1 MRGFVPI
8 GRHYVADLDEVER
21 VILARV
27 VADTADL
34 LGTHLADGAHQ
45 DAAPDALTGPDAL
58 GGPDALT
65 WPDAHAEE
73 PADPALAR
81 LLPSASQDREVAHEF
96 RRLTESDLRRRKV
109 ANLRLVWTGLR
120 GPAGPLVVPHEAAPA
135 WAAALTDVR
144 LVLASR
150 LGIETDDDAE
160 RLYDVA
166 AGAVDPADE
175 DSPGDDEDSSGDDE
189 DSSEDGW
196 GGTGEDEALDAE
208 VRAALAALYAAL
220 TWLSESL
227 VQAMLDDLPGESA

>member
-34 LGTHLADGAHQ
+34 LGTHLADGAPQ
-45 DAAPDALTGPDAL
+45 DAAPDALAAPDAVI
-58 GGPDALT
+58 GPDALT

-81 LLPSASQDREVAHEF
+81 LLPPASQDREVAHEF

-120 GPAGPLVVPHEAAPA
+120 GPAGPLAVARDAAPA

-166 AGAVDPADE
+166 AGAVDARGDDDVDDDP
-175 DSPGDDEDSSGDDE
+175 DDEDLDDDLDDE
-189 DSSEDGW
+189 DVHDED
-196 GGTGEDEALDAE
+196 DDDLDAE

-227 VQAMLDDLPGESA
+227 IQAMLDDLPGEPS

>member
-8 GRHYVADLDEVER
+8 GRHYVADLDQVER

-34 LGTHLADGAHQ
+34 LGTHLADGPPQ
-45 DAAPDALTGPDAL
+45 DAAPDALAGPD
-58 GGPDALT
+58 T
-65 WPDAHAEE
+65 MIWPDAHAEE

-81 LLPSASQDREVAHEF
+81 LLPSASEDREVAHEF

-109 ANLRLVWTGLR
+109 ANLRLAWTGLR
-120 GPAGPLVVPHEAAPA
+120 GPAGPLAVAREVAPA

-160 RLYDVA
+160 RLYEVA
-166 AGAVDPADE
+166 EGAVDPADADGTR
-175 DSPGDDEDSSGDDE
+175 DSTGGSGDGP
-189 DSSEDGW
+189 DGS
-196 GGTGEDEALDAE
+196 GEDEVLDAE

-227 VQAMLDDLPGESA
+227 IQAMLDDLPGESA

>member
-8 GRHYVADLDEVER
+8 SRHYVADLDEVER

-34 LGTHLADGAHQ
+34 LGTHLADGAPQ
-45 DAAPDALTGPDAL
+45 DAAPDAVLAAPDAVI
-58 GGPDALT
+58 GPDALT

-73 PADPALAR
+73 PTDPALAR

-120 GPAGPLVVPHEAAPA
+120 GPAGPLAVAREAAPA
-135 WAAALTDVR
+135 WAAGLTDVR

-160 RLYDVA
+160 RLYDIA
-166 AGAVDPADE
+166 AGAVDARGNDADVDDDDLDDVDVHDE
-175 DSPGDDEDSSGDDE
+175 DVHDEDDD
-189 DSSEDGW
+189 D
-196 GGTGEDEALDAE
+196 LDAE

-227 VQAMLDDLPGESA
+227 IQAMLDDLPGEPS